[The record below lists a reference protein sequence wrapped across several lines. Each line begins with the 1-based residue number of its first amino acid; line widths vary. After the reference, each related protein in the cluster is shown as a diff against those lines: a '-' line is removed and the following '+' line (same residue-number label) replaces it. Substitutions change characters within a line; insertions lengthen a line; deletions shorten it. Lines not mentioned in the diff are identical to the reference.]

1 MDRDTADLVAAL
13 CTQAAM
19 IREDVVD
26 SALTIGG
33 TKSKERTRRLHE
45 LSRAVERMRSLI
57 DAALA
62 LES

>member
-1 MDRDTADLVAAL
+1 MDRDTTDLVAAL

-19 IREDVVD
+19 IMEDVGYG
-26 SALTIGG
+26 ALTIG
-33 TKSKERTRRLHE
+33 SADPDERMHRLHD
-45 LSRAVERMRSLI
+45 LSRATDRIRSLI